1 MRFIMKALKKAYQFV
16 RNLFKG
22 FGESIHENPV
32 KAVNDISNTIAGIAT
47 VGIGIVATL
56 NMARVRMMKSIIT
69 THHDDE
75 VPADRIIKKR
85 KRSVDEIL
93 NHRKNKNDDGIST
106 NDIEVLKEIS
116 KSRNQCFRNTTPE
129 VQLKILRSEG
139 FDFESYKKDYY
150 RNKNDWFYH
159 MKKQFSKFG
168 KSDPNK
174 PFREEVDYGG
184 LNFIMRPL
192 DRFVHWVKNDP
203 VRLPV
208 DQIHI
213 IPFDDLPEMP
223 GVTPEEM
230 AEAMKWIDFDNICV
244 RDASENTNINYAE
257 NERAKIVAETLF
269 KNKNFKKYEER
280 KLEKLKQARF
290 AKLTGLEILDEISI
304 KDLKPD
310 DKKKKKKKKDKD
322 SYESSA
328 KSGKKHKKNKKA
340 SSQEEAYEREA
351 ERKYQ
356 KYLAKVTRGE
366 YF

>member
-22 FGESIHENPV
+22 FGESVRENPV
-32 KAVNDISNTIAGIAT
+32 KAVNDIGNTIAGIAT

-56 NMARVRMMKSIIT
+56 NMARVRMMKSIVT

-93 NHRKNKNDDGIST
+93 NHRKIKNDGSISN
-106 NDIEVLKEIS
+106 NDLEVLKEIS
-116 KSRNQCFRNTTPE
+116 KSRNQCFRNATPE
-129 VQLKILRSEG
+129 VQVKILKSEG

-159 MKKQFSKFG
+159 MKKRFSKFG

-203 VRLPV
+203 VHLPV

-230 AEAMKWIDFDNICV
+230 AEAMKWIDFDSICV
-244 RDASENTNINYAE
+244 RDTSKNISVNFAE
-257 NERAKIVAETLF
+257 NERVKIIADTLF
-269 KNKNFKKYEER
+269 KNKSFKKYEER
-280 KLEKLKQARF
+280 KLEKLKQAKF
-290 AKLTGLEILDEISI
+290 AKLSGLEILDEISL
-304 KDLKPD
+304 KDMKLD
-310 DKKKKKKKKDKD
+310 SKKKKKKKKDKNGFD
-322 SYESSA
+322 ASS
-328 KSGKKHKKNKKA
+328 KGDKKKKKA
-340 SSQEEAYEREA
+340 SSQEETYEREA

>member
-22 FGESIHENPV
+22 FGESVRENPV
-32 KAVNDISNTIAGIAT
+32 KAVNDIGNTIAGIAT

-56 NMARVRMMKSIIT
+56 NMARVRMMKSIVT

-93 NHRKNKNDDGIST
+93 NHRKIKNDGSISN
-106 NDIEVLKEIS
+106 NDLEILKEIS
-116 KSRNQCFRNTTPE
+116 KSRNQCFRNATPE
-129 VQLKILRSEG
+129 VQVKILKSEG

-159 MKKQFSKFG
+159 MTKQFSKFG

-192 DRFVHWVKNDP
+192 DRFAHWVKNDP

-223 GVTPEEM
+223 GVSPEEM
-230 AEAMKWIDFDNICV
+230 AEAMRWIDFDNICV
-244 RDASENTNINYAE
+244 RHDSENTNVNYAK

-290 AKLTGLEILDEISI
+290 AKLSGLEILDEISL
-304 KDLKPD
+304 KDMKLD
-310 DKKKKKKKKDKD
+310 SKKKKKKKKDKNGFD
-322 SYESSA
+322 ASS
-328 KSGKKHKKNKKA
+328 KGDKKKKKA
-340 SSQEEAYEREA
+340 SSQEETYEREA

-356 KYLAKVTRGE
+356 KYLSKVTRGE

>member
-22 FGESIHENPV
+22 FGESVRENPV
-32 KAVNDISNTIAGIAT
+32 KAVNDIGNTIAGIAT

-56 NMARVRMMKSIIT
+56 NMARVRMMKSIVT

-93 NHRKNKNDDGIST
+93 NHRKIKNDGSISN
-106 NDIEVLKEIS
+106 NDLEVLKEIS
-116 KSRNQCFRNTTPE
+116 KSRNQCFRNATPE
-129 VQLKILRSEG
+129 VQVKILKSEG

-192 DRFVHWVKNDP
+192 DRFAHWVKNDP

-223 GVTPEEM
+223 GVSPEEM
-230 AEAMKWIDFDNICV
+230 AEAMRWIDFDNICV
-244 RDASENTNINYAE
+244 RHDSENTNINYAE

-290 AKLTGLEILDEISI
+290 AKLSGLEILDEISL
-304 KDLKPD
+304 KDMKLD
-310 DKKKKKKKKDKD
+310 SKKKKKKKKDKNGFD
-322 SYESSA
+322 ASS
-328 KSGKKHKKNKKA
+328 KGDKKKKKA
-340 SSQEEAYEREA
+340 SSQEETYEREA

-356 KYLAKVTRGE
+356 KYLSKVTRGE